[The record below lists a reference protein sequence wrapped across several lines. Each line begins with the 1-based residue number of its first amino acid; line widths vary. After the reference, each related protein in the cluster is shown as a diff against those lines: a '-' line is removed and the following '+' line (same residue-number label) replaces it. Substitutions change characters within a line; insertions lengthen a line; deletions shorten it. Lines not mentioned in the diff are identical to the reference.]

1 MRLAVRQK
9 LVLLSLLIVV
19 VVSFTFTLLHLRFTR
34 QLVEEDL
41 AERAVVFAREIAATI
56 GDRREL
62 ESGPLLERQ
71 IAQIMD
77 ARTSVLQLDIL
88 VFTGDDVRLIATS
101 NPRARLPLTRA
112 DTTQVRRRRPVSRL
126 IADRDGRYWEVMAPV
141 VLDGTVAGAVAG
153 KFSVGRADQLVTR
166 SATWALLLTAASV
179 VVMGVLMSVAVQ
191 FVVNRPIGRFLAAI
205 RDVQRGHTVAA
216 VDVRTLD
223 EFGVL
228 ARHFNEMMARIHDFS
243 NELQTRIKEAT
254 HELEGRYREVER
266 LNELLFAMQR
276 SLGHAERL
284 ALSGRIIAE
293 VAHELGTPLHSVA
306 GHLELLRQDLPPALA
321 SDAVLRRLTVIE
333 SQLTRVTEIIAQLMD
348 LSRREPGP
356 RVAVDLNRLVQD
368 TIELVRPG
376 FVKHGLAL
384 DVTTDPALPHV
395 LGHAHQLQQIVLNLI
410 TNAMDATP
418 PGGRVSV
425 TTSRRPGVAE
435 LEVHDTGRGIP
446 AAQQKLIFEPFFST
460 KKPGRGTGL
469 GLFISAQIVRE
480 HQGRM
485 DLTSAEGRGSTFRLQ
500 LPASA

>member
-1 MRLAVRQK
+1 MRLAVRSK

-71 IAQIMD
+71 IAQIMG
-77 ARTSVLQLDIL
+77 ARASVLQLDI
-88 VFTGDDVRLIATS
+88 VAFTAEATRLIATS
-101 NPRARLPLTRA
+101 NPRERLPLTRTDA
-112 DTTQVRRRRPVSRL
+112 AQVRRGRAVSRL
-126 IADRDGRYWEVMAPV
+126 VAGRDVSYWEVMAPV
-141 VLDGTVAGAVAG
+141 MLEGTAAGAVAAR
-153 KFSVGRADQLVTR
+153 FSVGRAAQLVAR
-166 SATWALLLTAASV
+166 SATWTLLLTAASV
-179 VVMGVLMSVAVQ
+179 VVMGVLMSAAVQ
-191 FVVNRPIGRFLAAI
+191 IVVNRPIGRFLAAMG
-205 RDVQRGHTVAA
+205 DVQRGQTVAA
-216 VDVRTLD
+216 VDVRTRD

-228 ARHFNEMMARIHDFS
+228 ARHFNEMMARIHDF
-243 NELQTRIKEAT
+243 NDELQGRIKEAT

-266 LNELLFAMQR
+266 LNELLFAVQR

-293 VAHELGTPLHSVA
+293 VAHEVGTPLHSVA

-333 SQLTRVTEIIAQLMD
+333 GQLTRVTEIIAQLMD

-356 RVAVDLNRLVQD
+356 RAPVDLNRLVHE
-368 TIELVRPG
+368 TVELVHPG
-376 FVKHGLAL
+376 FAKHGLAL
-384 DVTTDPALPHV
+384 DVSTDPGLPRV
-395 LGHAHQLQQIVLNLI
+395 LGHANQLQQIVLNLL
-410 TNAMDATP
+410 TNAMDATA

-425 TTSRRPGVAE
+425 TTTRRDGVAE
-435 LEVHDTGRGIP
+435 LEVRDTGRGIP
-446 AAQQKLIFEPFFST
+446 AAQQTLVFEPFFST
-460 KKPGRGTGL
+460 KELGRGTGL

-480 HQGRM
+480 HHGRL
-485 DLTSAEGRGSTFRLQ
+485 DVTSAEGRGSTFRLQ
-500 LPASA
+500 LPALA